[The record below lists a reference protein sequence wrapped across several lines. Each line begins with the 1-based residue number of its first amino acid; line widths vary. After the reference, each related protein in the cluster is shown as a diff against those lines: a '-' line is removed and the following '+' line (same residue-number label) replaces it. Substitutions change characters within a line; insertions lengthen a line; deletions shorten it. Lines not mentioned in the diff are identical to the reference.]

1 MEGPRVL
8 TANALAAAA
17 RARVGRPA
25 LPGREAAERNA
36 MLRVGLCVVNTTVV
50 LIYPLWVN

>member
-8 TANALAAAA
+8 TANALAAALE
-17 RARVGRPA
+17 RAWVAA

-36 MLRVGLCVVNTTVV
+36 VLRG
-50 LIYPLWVN
+50 YE